1 MTLDPTTLP
10 LPPGALGL
18 PWLGETLAFFRDAQ
32 FSAQRHDRY
41 GPVFKTRLLGQP
53 TLFLKSPEANQFV
66 LLNEDKYFETTWP
79 DSVRQLLGPLS
90 LATQTGA
97 AHKQRRR
104 LMAQAFQSRTM
115 AGYLAGM
122 EAIIGRYGDR
132 WLQLGEFAWYPE
144 LRNLTLD
151 IACKLLV
158 GLEQGAQTP
167 LGKAFETWC
176 DGLFSIPLNLPWT
189 KFGRAMRARDRLIAE
204 IDQIVAERMQRGEPG
219 SDSLGLMLQA
229 RDEEGRS
236 LDPQELGEQVLLLLF
251 AGHETLTSALASF
264 CRLTA
269 QHPEVLA
276 KLRAE
281 QAQFDPQ
288 APLTVE
294 DLKSMTYLDWT
305 IQEVLRLVPPVGGGF
320 RRAIIDCAFNGYRIP
335 QGWMVL
341 YQINRTHEDPEVYPE
356 PERFDPDRWN
366 PERVGDRPF
375 SNIPFGGG
383 MRECLGKEFA
393 RLEMRA
399 FAALLLRGFGWELL
413 PDQDLSLVVVPTPRP
428 RDGLRVRLIPYSTR
442 P

>member
-1 MTLDPTTLP
+1 V
-10 LPPGALGL
+10 
-18 PWLGETLAFFRDAQ
+18 GETFAFFRDGQ
-32 FSAQRHDRY
+32 FSAQRHDRH

-79 DSVRQLLGPLS
+79 DSVSQLLGPLS

-122 EAIIGRYGDR
+122 EAIIERYGDR
-132 WLQLGEFAWYPE
+132 WLQMGEFAWYPE

-158 GLEQGAQTP
+158 DLDHGAQTT
-167 LGKAFETWC
+167 LGEAFETWSE
-176 DGLFSIPLNLPWT
+176 GLFSIPLKLPWT
-189 KFGRAMRARDRLIAE
+189 RFGRAMRARDRLIAE
-204 IDQIVAERMQRGEPG
+204 IDQIVAERMRQGDPG
-219 SDSLGLMLQA
+219 SDALGLMLQA
-229 RDEEGRS
+229 RDEDGRS

-276 KLRAE
+276 KLRDE

-288 APLTVE
+288 APLTVA
-294 DLKSMTYLDWT
+294 DLKAMTYLDWT

-320 RRAIIDCAFNGYRIP
+320 RRAIADCAFNGYRIP
-335 QGWMVL
+335 KGWMVL

-356 PERFDPDRWN
+356 PERFDPERWN
-366 PERVGDRPF
+366 PERLRDHPF

-383 MRECLGKEFA
+383 VRECLGKEFA

-399 FAALLLRGFGWELL
+399 FAALLVRGFGWELV

-428 RDGLRVRLIPYSTR
+428 RDGLRVRFQAALAGGSTR